1 MIPALVVRGR
11 AMALVFKKLLEPEF
25 GRELRVLDVDH
36 MGEAASLARSI
47 LSNRKAIVAVVG
59 EATQEELR
67 MMHRHLVF
75 LLINVECAD
84 LWKISMIVP
93 QTETLLFLDRGLV
106 RLALGREPT
115 EEEMVRGR
123 TESRRVLEEQLGL
136 ERRKLDEE
144 LCRRLETADVSPLA
158 DHPAVQQVREFFRAH
173 REGRASLSL

>member
-1 MIPALVVRGR
+1 MIPALVVRGK

-67 MMHRHLVF
+67 ILHRHLVF

-93 QTETLLFLDRGLV
+93 QTEVLLFLDREVLRQV
-106 RLALGREPT
+106 LGREPT
-115 EEEMVRGR
+115 EEELVRGR
-123 TESRRVLEEQLGL
+123 TEPRRVLEEQLGL
-136 ERRKLDEE
+136 ERWDLDEE
-144 LCRRLETADVSPLA
+144 LCRRLERVDVSALA
-158 DHPAVQQVREFFRAH
+158 EHPAAQQVREFFRAH
-173 REGRASLSL
+173 REGRASLPF